1 MSEAIEHHGYGLYI
15 KIWVYLLIMTSLA
28 LGVGEVGMPQTIKAF
43 LLVGVTLAKVVLI
56 GAFYM
61 HLRSEKLNLVLITF
75 SPIVLSL
82 ILFFFM
88 FPDSGDSATRML
100 NLR

>member
-1 MSEAIEHHGYGLYI
+1 MSDTTAHHGYGIYW
-15 KIWVYLLIMTSLA
+15 KIWGWLLFMTMLA
-28 LGVGEVGMPQTIKAF
+28 LGVGYVDMPQTIKAF
-43 LLVGVTLAKVVLI
+43 ALVGITLGKVVLI
-56 GAFYM
+56 GAFFM
-61 HLRSEKLNLVLITF
+61 HLRSEKLDLVLITF
-75 SPIVLSL
+75 CPIILSL